1 MTKRGERT
9 MSDPNVLNN
18 IRWPGPFDDIP
29 LRVDPQREAEAMG
42 EVEAHR
48 IATVCTTAL
57 SRQSRQSYGIAIFCS
72 GARHSS
78 PMQWVA
84 TPTCRRPAWRRS
96 QAGLRPR
103 SGSFSSSVSFSSQSF
118 LAAAC
123 PERPVD
129 AG

>member
-48 IATVCTTAL
+48 IAT
-57 SRQSRQSYGIAIFCS
+57 GIYVV
-72 GARHSS
+72 S
-78 PMQWVA
+78 PQTVVGFTVQPLMPSA
-84 TPTCRRPAWRRS
+84 S
-96 QAGLRPR
+96 
-103 SGSFSSSVSFSSQSF
+103 
-118 LAAAC
+118 
-123 PERPVD
+123 
-129 AG
+129 